1 VGISSGAGEEKTRP
15 AGPSSVE
22 DEKEVNCARRGRRR
36 PVPQSTYEF
45 RVSGRLSENAFEGLR
60 IVHAPPETIIYGSVI
75 DESQL
80 HGILVVLENLGLTIV
95 SVHRIPEPAE

>member
-1 VGISSGAGEEKTRP
+1 MP
-15 AGPSSVE
+15 AGPSSV
-22 DEKEVNCARRGRRR
+22 DNGKKPTRARGRGR

-45 RVSGRLSENAFEGLR
+45 RVSGRLSENARYAFNAFEGLR
-60 IVHAPPETIIYGSVI
+60 IVHAPPETIIYGSVL
-75 DESQL
+75 DGSQL